1 MDPSGV
7 FPTSYRSDRRLI
19 RTRWQFLALV
29 VFMALLLL
37 APYLVSSRIIAIL
50 NMMMISAV
58 IAVGLQIC
66 TGYAGQINLGQ
77 AAFMGVGAYTASILA
92 SKTGLTFLLT
102 IPLAGLSAAL
112 FGFLF
117 GLTAARIKGF
127 YLALTTIAA
136 QFLFHFA
143 VLNLPSTWL
152 GGSNGITV
160 PPAELFG
167 LRFVSESSQFYLNF
181 AVTAIMVAG
190 AFGTRH
196 HVVIRYVVTFCF
208 LGIYLR

>member
-167 LRFVSESSQFYLNF
+167 QRFVSESSQFYLNF
-181 AVTAIMVAG
+181 AVYRDHGGGRV
-190 AFGTRH
+190 RD
-196 HVVIRYVVTFCF
+196 RSVT
-208 LGIYLR
+208 LRPCLRGGQG

>member
-127 YLALTTIAA
+127 YLALTMIAA
-136 QFLFHFA
+136 QFLFPLCRIEPAVNLAGWIERYHRAPGRAFRAAICQRIFA
-143 VLNLPSTWL
+143 VLSEFRRDRDH
-152 GGSNGITV
+152 GGGRVRDRSVT
-160 PPAELFG
+160 
-167 LRFVSESSQFYLNF
+167 LRP
-181 AVTAIMVAG
+181 
-190 AFGTRH
+190 
-196 HVVIRYVVTFCF
+196 C
-208 LGIYLR
+208 LRGGQG

>member
-117 GLTAARIKGF
+117 GLTAARSRVLSG
-127 YLALTTIAA
+127 TDHGAA

-160 PPAELFG
+160 PPAELSG
-167 LRFVSESSQFYLNF
+167 CDLSANLRSS
-181 AVTAIMVAG
+181 I
-190 AFGTRH
+190 
-196 HVVIRYVVTFCF
+196 
-208 LGIYLR
+208 